1 MEEHTQPGDAESP
14 ENQDEDFAQ
23 LLEQSGETAELS
35 AGAKVTG
42 VIILIGD
49 NDSFVDCG
57 GRSELP
63 IATVELQ
70 DEAGNLQYQVGDQL
84 TAHVQEVGEELRLT
98 LSLDLRDGDLTALL
112 QAQQDGT
119 PVTGTVRETNKG
131 GLSVDLAGR
140 RAFCP
145 YSQIELRRV
154 DNAEQYVGRSFS
166 FRILEMSEDGRNI
179 VLSRRA
185 LLQEERDQIAQETR
199 ASLALGDV
207 REGVVTRLAP
217 FGAFVDIGGIEGLVH
232 ISQISYARVDEP
244 SSILEVGQAV
254 KVKVLEIQNLG
265 GGRRERISLSMKAL
279 AEDPWPATARA
290 LKVGEEVPGK
300 VVRLAD
306 FGAFVELQPGVQG
319 LIHISELAPHRIQHP
334 DEVVRVGEEVRVR
347 VLDVDTARRR
357 ISLSLKEIVQNDPGE

>member
-1 MEEHTQPGDAESP
+1 MDEHTQPEAAGSS
-14 ENQDEDFAQ
+14 ENQEEDFAQ

-35 AGAKVTG
+35 PGAPVTG
-42 VIILIGD
+42 VIIQIGE
-49 NDSFVDCG
+49 NDAFVDCG

-63 IATVELQ
+63 IATAELQ
-70 DEAGNLQYQVGDQL
+70 DENGKLLYQVGDQL
-84 TAHVQEVGEELRLT
+84 TAHVQAVGEELRLT

-112 QAQQDGT
+112 KAQEDGT
-119 PVTGTVRETNKG
+119 PVTGTVREINKG

-154 DNAEQYVGRSFS
+154 DNAEQYVGRSLS

-179 VLSRRA
+179 VISRRA

-199 ASLALGDV
+199 SSLAVGDV

-232 ISQISYARVDEP
+232 ISQISYARIDDP
-244 SSILEVGQAV
+244 ASILQVGQIV

-279 AEDPWPATARA
+279 ADDPWPATARA
-290 LKVGEEVPGK
+290 LKVGEEVLGQ
-300 VVRLAD
+300 VVRLTD

-319 LIHISELAPHRIQHP
+319 LIHISELAPHRIHHP
-334 DEVVRVGEEVRVR
+334 DEIVQPGQEVRVR
-347 VLDVDTARRR
+347 ILDVDTARRR
-357 ISLSLKEIVQNDPGE
+357 ISLSLKDTVQGDAED